1 MAESKGAGSKVA
13 GPKTNES
20 KFGAIFDAPPQG
32 EVQGGGRAESV
43 GRTETLVRTVGRP
56 PGKRSDPDYK
66 QYSVLLKRQTH
77 RKVSGLLRDRESDQ
91 DVSELVEQLLDQW
104 LAEQA

>member
-1 MAESKGAGSKVA
+1 MA
-13 GPKTNES
+13 ES

-32 EVQGGGRAESV
+32 QAQGGGR
-43 GRTETLVRTVGRP
+43 TEPLARTVGRP

-77 RKVSGLLRDRESDQ
+77 RKVSSLLRDRESAQ
-91 DVSELVEQLLDQW
+91 DVSELVEQLLEKW

>member
-1 MAESKGAGSKVA
+1 MA
-13 GPKTNES
+13 ES

-32 EVQGGGRAESV
+32 QAQGGGRAEA
-43 GRTETLVRTVGRP
+43 LARTVGRP

-66 QYSVLLKRQTH
+66 QYSVLLRRQTH
-77 RKVSGLLRDRESDQ
+77 RKVSSLLREREGGQ
-91 DVSELVEQLLDQW
+91 DVSELVELLLEKW

>member
-1 MAESKGAGSKVA
+1 MAETKSKVA
-13 GPKTNES
+13 ES

-32 EVQGGGRAESV
+32 EVQGGGRTESL
-43 GRTETLVRTVGRP
+43 GRADTLVRTVGRP

-77 RKVSGLLRDRESDQ
+77 RKVSGLLRDRESEQ
-91 DVSELVEQLLDQW
+91 DVSELVEQLLEKW

>member
-1 MAESKGAGSKVA
+1 MA
-13 GPKTNES
+13 ES

-32 EVQGGGRAESV
+32 EVQGGA
-43 GRTETLVRTVGRP
+43 RTETLGRNVGRP

-77 RKVSGLLRDRESDQ
+77 RKVSGLLRDREVEQ
-91 DVSELVEQLLDQW
+91 DVSELVEQLLEQW
-104 LAEQA
+104 LAEQM

>member
-1 MAESKGAGSKVA
+1 MA
-13 GPKTNES
+13 ES

-32 EVQGGGRAESV
+32 QAQGG
-43 GRTETLVRTVGRP
+43 GRTETLARTVGRP

-66 QYSVLLKRQTH
+66 QYSVLLRRQTH
-77 RKVSGLLRDRESDQ
+77 RKVSSLLRDRDGGL
-91 DVSELVEQLLDQW
+91 DVSELVEQLLEKW

>member
-1 MAESKGAGSKVA
+1 MA
-13 GPKTNES
+13 ES

-32 EVQGGGRAESV
+32 DVQGG
-43 GRTETLVRTVGRP
+43 GRTETLVKTVGRP
-56 PGKRSDPDYK
+56 PGKRSDPNYK

-77 RKVSGLLRDRESDQ
+77 RKVSSLLRDRESEQ
-91 DVSELVEQLLDQW
+91 DVSELVEQLLEKW